1 VRADAISRN
10 VTDAVA
16 PLIRGLEKLLTEKAP
31 QVGLEPTTLRLTE
44 GFHIIAGSYGL
55 LPTHSSFCIYRLYRL
70 ADMRSSLLRFAGCC
84 LFKTAKQTARFRI
97 FHRASRRRRFET
109 VLQNSFADSPRPAAI
124 LARDFLRSLCSRGD
138 RARTKL
144 STSSSST
151 GETRTATA
159 LPLRVMATGPSVC
172 DSSMSDPLEVP
183 RSRQTVP
190 VFQVPFGF
198 EVECLAASSTAL
210 RSTF

>member
-1 VRADAISRN
+1 MFLLGVVCRLIHRFAFADLCR
-10 VTDAVA
+10 VA
-16 PLIRGLEKLLTEKAP
+16 DT
-31 QVGLEPTTLRLTE
+31 
-44 GFHIIAGSYGL
+44 
-55 LPTHSSFCIYRLYRL
+55 
-70 ADMRSSLLRFAGCC
+70 RSPLLRFAGCC
-84 LFKTAKQTARFRI
+84 VPKTANKRQAFAI

-159 LPLRVMATGPSVC
+159 LPFRVMITGPSVW
-172 DSSMSDPLEVP
+172 DSSMYALNRALTS
-183 RSRQTVP
+183 
-190 VFQVPFGF
+190 
-198 EVECLAASSTAL
+198 ASGAIL
-210 RSTF
+210 VI